1 MERLRPFYTWGMCL
15 MELMLPRPEL
25 LITIKL
31 ATIQQNCA
39 KEWTAIKRPLSNSI
53 GTSANKAQGGDDRIR
68 LILAK
73 VLPPLL
79 GGIFS
84 SSFSKR

>member
-15 MELMLPRPEL
+15 MELMLPRPES

-31 ATIQQNCA
+31 GNNTGELHKRVDA
-39 KEWTAIKRPLSNSI
+39 AIKRPLSNSI
-53 GTSANKAQGGDDRIR
+53 RTSANKAQGGDDRIR

-73 VLPPLL
+73 VLPTLL
-79 GGIFS
+79 GGYFLWRNMS
-84 SSFSKR
+84 

>member
-31 ATIQQNCA
+31 GNN
-39 KEWTAIKRPLSNSI
+39 TAELRKRVNR
-53 GTSANKAQGGDDRIR
+53 NKAAFI
-68 LILAK
+68 
-73 VLPPLL
+73 
-79 GGIFS
+79 
-84 SSFSKR
+84 